1 MNANDLPIAVAIGA
15 GFIVI
20 LLLARRQARDSPTA
34 GPLVRP
40 AVTAP
45 RTGGSLTG
53 GPLTG
58 QLLPLPGDVGLVAA
72 REFRER
78 VRGRV
83 FRVGTL
89 LIVAAVASA
98 ILIPTFIG
106 AKRTVQR
113 VGVVGT
119 LSAPLRAAVTAEG
132 AAATGASVQ
141 LVPEPNPRTATAGL
155 RAGQLDAAIIDGR
168 EVVVDKAITASP
180 TSATAELAGAVA
192 RTVGTAEAFAT
203 AGLTAAQTAVI
214 ATARPLPVSSLQAA
228 GPGTTQ
234 RATSLAGLF
243 LVFIMLTQYNAWTLT
258 GVLEEKS
265 SRVVEVLLA
274 AISPAKLLAGKVLG
288 IGLTAFLQA
297 GLIVAVALALAKQSR
312 SDVLHGSTPGTIG
325 ATLLWLILGYAFYS
339 WAYAAAGSLADRQDQ
354 VQSLAFPLALP
365 VMFGYITAFSAATS
379 GSPSVLVHVLAYL
392 PPTAPLTMPVL
403 VSLGAVSWWEF
414 LASVVISIGCTV
426 AVARLAATV
435 YQRAILRTGG
445 RVRLREVLTV

>member
-1 MNANDLPIAVAIGA
+1 MSGENIIIIAVAIALVAVAIVRRRSQGA
-15 GFIVI
+15 GV
-20 LLLARRQARDSPTA
+20 ADGRQAGLVSVTSPGTA
-34 GPLVRP
+34 
-40 AVTAP
+40 AP
-45 RTGGSLTG
+45 RRGG
-53 GPLTG
+53 
-58 QLLPLPGDVGLVAA
+58 LLPLPGDVGLVAA

-83 FRVGTL
+83 FRFGTL
-89 LIVAAVASA
+89 LILVAIAAA
-98 ILIPTFIG
+98 IVIPG
-106 AKRTVQR
+106 LVGSRQNVQR
-113 VGVVGT
+113 VGVAGA
-119 LSAPLRAAVTAEG
+119 LSAPLRTAVAADG
-132 AAATGASVQ
+132 AGTGASVQ

-325 ATLLWLILGYAFYS
+325 ATLLWLILGYALYS